1 MVRKTEPPDSSPDGR
16 LRFAVPG
23 LIDFHIASRVFGE
36 IAVRRRAALELE
48 LKLLTAELRSDAAL
62 RAARGCSTV
71 EVSAR
76 DAYLRKIY
84 GRGRGRVG

>member
-1 MVRKTEPPDSSPDGR
+1 MAARR
-16 LRFAVPG
+16 LSEAERAE
-23 LIDFHIASRVFGE
+23 LEA
-36 IAVRRRAALELE
+36 RRAALELE